1 MHDGDTIEV
10 LHNQHPERIRLSGID
25 CPEKGQVYG
34 KRAKHAAS
42 ELVYGKE
49 VTLQTHGR
57 DKYKRTIGDVILPD
71 GMNLNQEL
79 VKQGWCWWYRKYA
92 YEPLSLLWCEDR
104 ERGRSGSLSQAEHLT
119 MRRSSPLVLKLLAT
133 YYLIQ
138 GVLLAA
144 VGAGGLLLL
153 DQNHLLVLKQWL
165 QVIHLDPENRSIH
178 WLLTK
183 VLPITDQLL
192 ETLSIGSFVYAGLA
206 FVQGGGLL
214 FAQPWAS
221 YLTVIG
227 IGSFIPWELY
237 GMLDHVT
244 PLRLTTLGI
253 NGVIVWYL
261 LVRELRARRV
271 KKNGCEREHCHR

>member
-1 MHDGDTIEV
+1 M
-10 LHNQHPERIRLSGID
+10 
-25 CPEKGQVYG
+25 
-34 KRAKHAAS
+34 
-42 ELVYGKE
+42 
-49 VTLQTHGR
+49 
-57 DKYKRTIGDVILPD
+57 ILPESIGRESTD
-71 GMNLNQEL
+71 DSIG
-79 VKQGWCWWYRKYA
+79 G
-92 YEPLSLLWCEDR
+92 LSAMGVRRTPMTLSYFYGARIEQ
-104 ERGRSGSLSQAEHLT
+104 SGSLSQFEDSAV
-119 MRRSSPLVLKLLAT
+119 RRSSPQILRLLAV
-133 YYLIQ
+133 YYLVQ
-138 GVLLAA
+138 GLLLVT

-153 DQNHLLVLKQWL
+153 DQNHLLVIKQWL
-165 QVIHLDPENRSIH
+165 HVIHLDPETRFIH

-192 ETLSIGSFVYAGLA
+192 ETVSIGSFVYAGLA

-221 YLTVIG
+221 YLTVIV

-261 LVRELRARRV
+261 FVRELRARRV
-271 KKNGCEREHCHR
+271 NKNGCGGETCHR